1 MARNRNWNVNFYCI
15 LLIYDLFLRNRQ
27 KTSSAW
33 TQELPDSWKQSL
45 ENPKV
50 LHTTLQPLHNQV
62 ATFSKSIK
70 GQRFW
75 DRSLI
80 TGVPKSVKLRAK
92 HLPSDPDTIL
102 LGYSCHWIL
111 WRLDIWYLDY
121 SAIWI
126 LVKIVLYI
134 INLCYTVSCCDI
146 LLWNIILWTGD
157 IRIKY

>member
-50 LHTTLQPLHNQV
+50 LHTTLQPLHNQA
-62 ATFSKSIK
+62 ATFAKSIK

-92 HLPSDPDTIL
+92 HLPSDPDTL
-102 LGYSCHWIL
+102 LNGLLPPGYLTLGLLSH
-111 WRLDIWYLDY
+111 LDTCKDCVIHHKL
-121 SAIWI
+121 
-126 LVKIVLYI
+126 VLY
-134 INLCYTVSCCDI
+134 C
-146 LLWNIILWTGD
+146 IILWYTIVEYYFVD
-157 IRIKY
+157 WVCIYLVILE